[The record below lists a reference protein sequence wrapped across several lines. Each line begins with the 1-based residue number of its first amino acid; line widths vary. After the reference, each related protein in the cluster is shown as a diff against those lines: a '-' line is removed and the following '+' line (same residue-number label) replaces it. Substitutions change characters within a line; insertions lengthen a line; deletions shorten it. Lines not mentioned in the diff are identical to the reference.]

1 MRTFTRRILSLL
13 LCLAVLASLAAC
25 GADVPSST
33 LPVSPPPTSES
44 PAPVETSEPV
54 ETPDPIETPE
64 PPPVTDT
71 PQPSPEQSPDVNDSP
86 SPEVTPPVESTD
98 PPEETAP
105 VVEGPVYS
113 FGTPLEETEPV
124 EDTHFDTAVFLG
136 DSRTEGLQLFG
147 GIRHGDYY
155 WARGMT
161 VFRVDNPNA
170 AVFEID
176 GEMYTMV
183 GALRQKQYESVYI
196 MMGVNELGYPA
207 SSYEEGLAIFIDQVL
222 EAQPNAVVYLQ
233 ILPPVNEEVAQK
245 NGLADYINNTNI
257 GKFNEAIVRIAT
269 QKKVVLLDTAE
280 VYRDENGILPAEMAS
295 DGCHFNFGD
304 YRHWANY
311 LRNHVMD
318 PELYHASRGTAE
330 PEPTPSAEPS
340 EEVTEP

>member
-33 LPVSPPPTSES
+33 LPVSTPPSSES

-86 SPEVTPPVESTD
+86 SPEVTPPEESTA

-280 VYRDENGILPAEMAS
+280 VYRDENGILPAEMAA

>member
-33 LPVSPPPTSES
+33 LPVSTPPSSES
-44 PAPVETSEPV
+44 PPPVETSEPV

-161 VFRVDNPNA
+161 VFRVDDPNA